1 MKSKKYFRTASDFFS
16 PIDEKQNPKSISL
29 VLIGRLSQQQ
39 QQPSKKETE
48 SRPKGS
54 RHFYRQVALLAG
66 AGVFFHLLPRKP
78 EVGFFV
84 TFSDSPNRIVF
95 LFLPSNFKAG
105 PFP

>member
-39 QQPSKKETE
+39 QPSKKETE

-66 AGVFFHLLPRKP
+66 AGVFFPTFCRENLKLDFLLL
-78 EVGFFV
+78 FFN
-84 TFSDSPNRIVF
+84 SPNRIVF